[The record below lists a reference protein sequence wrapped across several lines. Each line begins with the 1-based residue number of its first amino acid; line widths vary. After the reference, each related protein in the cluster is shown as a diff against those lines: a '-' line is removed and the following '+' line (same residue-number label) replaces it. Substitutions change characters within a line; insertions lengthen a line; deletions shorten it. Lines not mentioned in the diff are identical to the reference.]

1 MAINIDK
8 VYRIVLAILN
18 KEQRGYLTPDQFNR
32 LGRQA
37 QLDLL
42 EKSFYDY
49 NRHLTRRNIQG
60 VNSEYGDIADNIQ
73 EKIDVLAKSTTLT
86 LANNATTVSAPSDL
100 YRTIQVVTSDRSIN
114 IERVKKSEYTY
125 LVASKLTQPTD
136 DYPVYYFDNDVF
148 NILPQTITNPIVD
161 YIKTPTDPRW
171 GYTTGGSG
179 QYLYDSS
186 VYDAVTNTTGSTDF
200 ELHPSEETSLVIKI
214 LALAGVIVKDP
225 AVIQMA
231 SAEEI
236 KEFNQENS

>member
-1 MAINIDK
+1 MAISVDK
-8 VYRIVLAILN
+8 VYRVVLAILN

-73 EKIDVLAKSTTLT
+73 EKIDVLSKSAVLT
-86 LANNATTVSAPSDL
+86 LSNSATTVAAPSDL
-100 YRTIQVVTSDRSIN
+100 YRITQVVTSDRSTN

-125 LVASKLTQPTD
+125 LVASKLTQPTNE
-136 DYPVYYFDNDVF
+136 YPVYYFNNGYF
-148 NILPQTITNPIVD
+148 NIFPATITNPFVD
-161 YIKTPTDPRW
+161 YIKIPADPEW
-171 GYTTGGSG
+171 DYTSGASGEYVFNDGSS
-179 QYLYDSS
+179 Q
-186 VYDAVTNTTGSTDF
+186 DF
-200 ELHPSEETSLVIKI
+200 ELHPSEETNLVVKI
-214 LALAGVIVKDP
+214 LALAGVIIKDP
-225 AVIQMA
+225 ALVQMA
-231 SAEEI
+231 AGEEA